1 MSFLKLLTPWGLLG
15 LLGIAILILIYI
27 LKPNYQQ
34 KIISSTHIWKLSLK
48 YRKKRI
54 PINRFRNILIF
65 ICQLLILTC
74 CAFLLAQPFLA
85 EQKPQ
90 EFTEKVFIVDASASM
105 RVENAGG
112 ITRFE
117 RAVSQVK
124 EAVRETLSQNGTV
137 SVLSLIHI

>member
-65 ICQLLILTC
+65 I
-74 CAFLLAQPFLA
+74 
-85 EQKPQ
+85 
-90 EFTEKVFIVDASASM
+90 
-105 RVENAGG
+105 
-112 ITRFE
+112 
-117 RAVSQVK
+117 
-124 EAVRETLSQNGTV
+124 
-137 SVLSLIHI
+137 